1 MKTTQYRLQYLA
13 AMTGI
18 ALSFAA
24 NAVPGVPQTQS
35 CSKVNANIV
44 DTLKTSPKNYVIR
57 PVLISN
63 RECYVQGIT
72 TRDSFP
78 NQVYDELH
86 SVAAEQTS
94 YILDNFR
101 ESMTQEF
108 YNFQAN
114 ANMDKIVRLDAQYNG
129 SIHLLI
135 NGTVDNEGFVPVI
148 FDNFGLEANAKM
160 TDSVVNL
167 YVTFRLDDMK
177 LYGKYNV
184 FTKRLYA
191 HPDRDKL
198 NPVVTVDVKLPYILK
213 VLDRLTPQ
221 IIKKLQEEAKRL
233 VSRIVESLGFDMAV
247 KVPEAVRY
255 NANIRPDVLVP
266 IRALD
271 GKNVGDSVFLEMTL
285 GHGAVTVRDNQSDI
299 RIFKAPFCQAK
310 GLCDSIEKE

>member
-1 MKTTQYRLQYLA
+1 MQFKQYLPLTLMIVVSAVSSFKAQA
-13 AMTGI
+13 A
-18 ALSFAA
+18 
-24 NAVPGVPQTQS
+24 PGLAQTQS
-35 CSKVNANIV
+35 CIKVNAYIV
-44 DTLKTSPKNYVIR
+44 DPLKTKPKDYILR

-72 TRDSFP
+72 TADGYP
-78 NQVYDELH
+78 KQIYDELRA
-86 SVAAEQTS
+86 VAAEQTG
-94 YILDNFR
+94 YILNNFK
-101 ESMTQEF
+101 EGMTQEF

-114 ANMDKIVRLDAQYNG
+114 ANMDRIVRLDAQYNG

-135 NGTVDNEGFVPVI
+135 DGTVDAEGFVPVT

-191 HPDRDKL
+191 HPEREKL
-198 NPVVTVDVKLPYILK
+198 VPVVTVDVKLPYILK
-213 VLDRLTPQ
+213 VLDKLTPK

-247 KVPEAVRY
+247 KVPEAIQY

-266 IRALD
+266 IRALEN
-271 GKNVGDSVFLEMTL
+271 KNVGDRVFLEMTL
-285 GHGAVTVRDNQSDI
+285 SHGGVTIRDLQSDI
-299 RIFKAPFCQAK
+299 RVFQETFCIGK
-310 GLCDSIEKE
+310 GLCESKERD